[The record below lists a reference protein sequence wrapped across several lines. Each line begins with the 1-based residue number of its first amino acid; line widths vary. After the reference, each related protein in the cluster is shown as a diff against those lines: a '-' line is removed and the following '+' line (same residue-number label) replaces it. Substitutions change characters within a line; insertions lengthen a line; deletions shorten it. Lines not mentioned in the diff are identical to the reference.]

1 MAYIIPNSTIYLY
14 NNILLDNSY
23 KDTLYFNTRAE
34 QNEYFDVTH
43 PYKFAFLMQ
52 MYQRT
57 NKGTLRIEKN
67 AEALYDCNY
76 LRFKNPR
83 VVGGTTFDKWYY
95 AFITNWEYINENVT
109 EITYEIDI
117 MQTYFFD
124 VVIEPSYVVRQHSE
138 TDEIGDNVLVENIN
152 PGNDY
157 VVANDSAI
165 IGDNPSNAKVF
176 PLDEIVLLSN
186 GFDVRIGAFDASYMA
201 HKVNNTLFTGIYHVE
216 PFTQAGLTNAKDWIV
231 RMAGGVEGIIAN
243 FAVPHQLADLVNGN
257 QNYYTDALNIGS
269 VPQLF
274 GNYRPHNYK
283 LYTYPY
289 SYISA
294 DNMQGQSNIYK
305 YEMFNDPNSG
315 NFVFNF
321 RGVLLPV
328 PTIIAFPAYYRKLTY
343 DLNNSVTVGNFP
355 NVSISE
361 SAFTEYWRQNQ
372 NKVMTGLTTTAIS
385 GIIQTLG
392 AASGIPVD
400 VTGDVATKY
409 GMWTGTAKHAT
420 LGEHLYNQYSDRYG
434 ENGIYNAYAN
444 PNMSGRSIQKDIGVI
459 GSLSDMESK
468 IAKTI
473 AGMADVRKMP
483 SSSSG
488 SMIGDGILA
497 ATNNYRIM
505 FLKMQVREEYA
516 RSVDTFFDLY
526 GYAQNKIMTV
536 NRSVRPVYTYVK
548 TAGANIH
555 QAPGGNTGA
564 NSAVISALSEI
575 YDNGITFWKASSGVT
590 IGDYSDSV
598 RTQNSLHP

>member
-95 AFITNWEYINENVT
+95 AFITDWEYINENVT

-124 VVIEPSYVVRQHSE
+124 VIVEPSFVVRQHSE
-138 TDEIGDNVLVENIN
+138 TDNIGDNVLVESIN
-152 PGNDY
+152 PGPDY
-157 VVANDSAI
+157 VVANDAYIS
-165 IGDNPSNAKVF
+165 GDNPSNAKVF
-176 PLDEIVLLSN
+176 TLDNIVLLSN

-201 HKVNNTLFTGIYHVE
+201 NKVNNTLFTGIYHVE

-231 RMAGGVEGIIAN
+231 RMAGGIEGIIAN

-257 QNYYTDALNIGS
+257 TNYYSESLNIGS
-269 VPQLF
+269 IPRLF

-294 DNMQGQSNIYK
+294 DNMQGQETIYK
-305 YEMFNDPNSG
+305 YELFNSPNTE
-315 NFVFNF
+315 NFTFNF

-328 PTIIAFPAYYRKLTY
+328 PTIVAFPILYRKLTY

-372 NKVMTGLTTTAIS
+372 NKFMTGLTTMAIT

-400 VTGDVATKY
+400 VTASALGVE
-409 GMWTGTAKHAT
+409 GTGKGTLGAHLAAQLSGRYEDIGLSNAHAT
-420 LGEHLYNQYSDRYG
+420 PNLQR
-434 ENGIYNAYAN
+434 NAVA
-444 PNMSGRSIQKDIGVI
+444 KDIGVI
-459 GSLSDMESK
+459 GSLANTGSR
-468 IAKTI
+468 IANAI
-473 AGMADVRKMP
+473 AGLADVRKMP

-488 SMIGDGILA
+488 AMIGDGILA

-505 FLKMQVREEYA
+505 FMKMQVREEYA
-516 RSVDTFFDLY
+516 RSIDTYFDLY
-526 GYAQNKIMTV
+526 GYAQNRIMDV

>member
-124 VVIEPSYVVRQHSE
+124 VVIEPSFVVRQHSE
-138 TDEIGDNVLVENIN
+138 TDEIGDNVLVESIN
-152 PGNDY
+152 PGPDY

-176 PLDEIVLLSN
+176 ALDEIVLLSN
-186 GFDVRIGAFDASYMA
+186 GFDVRIGDFDASYMA
-201 HKVNNTLFTGIYHVE
+201 HKVNNTLFTGLYHVE
-216 PFTQAGLTNAKDWIV
+216 PFTQAGLISAKDWIV

-243 FAVPHQLADLVNGN
+243 FAVPHQLADLVSGN
-257 QNYYTDALNIGS
+257 ADYYTDALNIGG

-274 GNYRPHNYK
+274 GSYRPHNYK

-294 DNMQGQSNIYK
+294 ENMQGQSNIYK
-305 YEMFNDPNSG
+305 YELFNNPNSG
-315 NFVFNF
+315 NVTFNF

-343 DLNNSVTVGNFP
+343 DVNNSVTVGNFP

-372 NKVMTGLTTTAIS
+372 NKFMTGLTTMAIT

-400 VTGDVATKY
+400 VTASMFGVEGSSKGTLGAHLAAQLGGKYDELGLGDV
-409 GMWTGTAKHAT
+409 HAT
-420 LGEHLYNQYSDRYG
+420 PNLQR
-434 ENGIYNAYAN
+434 NAVA
-444 PNMSGRSIQKDIGVI
+444 KDIGVI
-459 GSLSDMESK
+459 GSLANTGSK
-468 IAKTI
+468 IANAI
-473 AGMADVRKMP
+473 AGLADVRKMP

-488 SMIGDGILA
+488 AMIGDGILA
-497 ATNNYRIM
+497 ATRNYRIM

-526 GYAQNKIMTV
+526 GYAQNKIMNV
-536 NRSVRPVYTYVK
+536 NRNVRPVYTYVK

-598 RTQNSLHP
+598 RSQNSLHP

>member
-124 VVIEPSYVVRQHSE
+124 VVIEPSFVVRQHSE
-138 TDEIGDNVLVENIN
+138 TDEIGDNILVESIN
-152 PGNDY
+152 PGPDY
-157 VVANDSAI
+157 VVANDSEVS
-165 IGDNPSNAKVF
+165 GSNPANAKVF
-176 PLDEIVLLSN
+176 PLDNIVLLSN
-186 GFDVRIGAFDASYMA
+186 GYDVRIGDFDASYMA
-201 HKVNNTLFTGIYHVE
+201 NKVNNTLFTGIYHVE
-216 PFTQAGLTNAKDWIV
+216 PFTPAGLTLAKDWIV

-243 FAVPHQLADLVNGN
+243 FAVPHQLASLVNGAED
-257 QNYYTDALNIGS
+257 YYVDALNIGG

-294 DNMQGQSNIYK
+294 ENMQGQENIYK
-305 YEMFNDPNSG
+305 YELFNNPSSG
-315 NFVFNF
+315 NIVFNF

-343 DLNNSVTVGNFP
+343 DVNNSVTVGNFP

-372 NKVMTGLTTTAIS
+372 NKFMTGLTTMAIT

-400 VTGDVATKY
+400 VTASMFGVEGSSKGTLGAHLAAQLGGKYDEIGLGDV
-409 GMWTGTAKHAT
+409 HAT
-420 LGEHLYNQYSDRYG
+420 PNLQR
-434 ENGIYNAYAN
+434 NAVA
-444 PNMSGRSIQKDIGVI
+444 KDIGVI
-459 GSLSDMESK
+459 GSLTNTGSK
-468 IAKTI
+468 IANAI
-473 AGMADVRKMP
+473 AGLADVRKMP

-488 SMIGDGILA
+488 AMIGDGILA

-526 GYAQNKIMTV
+526 GYAQNKIMPI
-536 NRSVRPVYTYVK
+536 NRSARPIYTYVK
-548 TAGANIH
+548 TAGANVH
-555 QAPGGNTGA
+555 QTPGGNTGA

-598 RTQNSLHP
+598 RSQNSLHP

>member
-124 VVIEPSYVVRQHSE
+124 VVIEPSFVVRQHSE
-138 TDEIGDNVLVENIN
+138 TDEIGDNVLVESIN
-152 PGNDY
+152 PGPDY
-157 VVANDSAI
+157 VVANDSEVS
-165 IGDNPSNAKVF
+165 GSNPANAKVF
-176 PLDEIVLLSN
+176 PLDNIVLLSN

-201 HKVNNTLFTGIYHVE
+201 NKVNNTLFTGIYHVE

-243 FAVPHQLADLVNGN
+243 FAVPHQLASLVNGAED
-257 QNYYTDALNIGS
+257 YYVDALNIGG

-294 DNMQGQSNIYK
+294 ENMQGQENIYK
-305 YEMFNDPNSG
+305 YELFNNPSSG
-315 NFVFNF
+315 NIVFNF

-343 DLNNSVTVGNFP
+343 DVNNSVTVGNFP

-372 NKVMTGLTTTAIS
+372 NKFMTGLTTMAIT

-400 VTGDVATKY
+400 VTASMFGVEGSSKGTLGAHLAAQLGGKYDERGLGDV
-409 GMWTGTAKHAT
+409 HAT
-420 LGEHLYNQYSDRYG
+420 PNLQR
-434 ENGIYNAYAN
+434 NAVA
-444 PNMSGRSIQKDIGVI
+444 KDIGVI
-459 GSLSDMESK
+459 GSLANTGSK
-468 IAKTI
+468 IANAI
-473 AGMADVRKMP
+473 AGLADVRKMP

-488 SMIGDGILA
+488 AMIGDGILA

-526 GYAQNKIMTV
+526 GYAQNKIMAV
-536 NRSVRPVYTYVK
+536 NRNVRPVYTYVK
-548 TAGANIH
+548 TAGANVH

-598 RTQNSLHP
+598 RSQNSLHP